1 MSNLWTFG
9 DSFTEGFNEKY
20 PWADEYIKWKGYT
33 PKVYGEILSEKLN
46 VKLINKGKGGT
57 DNYTIFETI
66 CNSTKSINDDD
77 IIIIGWSSPVR
88 FRLAQF
94 NNTWR
99 IFLPNSIK
107 FHSGEFQMNLS
118 DNTPT
123 EIMLNRNSLLYVNEV
138 NNWIELL
145 NRTFKCNKIIHWSPL
160 MEGVD
165 GMYLHLFNRIK
176 TETNEDVNN
185 GHYGEKGHIELSN
198 IFFEKIKSNKNKL
211 I

>member
-20 PWADEYIKWKGYT
+20 PWADEYIKWKGY
-33 PKVYGEILSEKLN
+33 
-46 VKLINKGKGGT
+46 
-57 DNYTIFETI
+57 
-66 CNSTKSINDDD
+66 
-77 IIIIGWSSPVR
+77 
-88 FRLAQF
+88 
-94 NNTWR
+94 
-99 IFLPNSIK
+99 
-107 FHSGEFQMNLS
+107 
-118 DNTPT
+118 TPT

-165 GMYLHLFNRIK
+165 GMYLHLLNRIK
-176 TETNEDVNN
+176 TETNEEVND